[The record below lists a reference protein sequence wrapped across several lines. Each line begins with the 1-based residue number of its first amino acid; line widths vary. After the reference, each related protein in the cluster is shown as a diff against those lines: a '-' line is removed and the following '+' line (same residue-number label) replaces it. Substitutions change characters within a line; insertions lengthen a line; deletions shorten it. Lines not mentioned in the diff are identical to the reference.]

1 MKAIAGG
8 THLSLLV
15 LQRFVIP
22 NHNVLRRNHRHRVTC
37 PSFRPVIAA
46 NLFERLIAKTASR
59 LAPHALNGNAHLRFG
74 SIELQQTK

>member
-37 PSFRPVIAA
+37 QSPPPHQYLKSTGYEKASPNGLSFSCV
-46 NLFERLIAKTASR
+46 SR
-59 LAPHALNGNAHLRFG
+59 SEISGAPA
-74 SIELQQTK
+74 